1 MPLNKVGLIKDG
13 SIVDADISPDTTI
26 SASKLDLSG
35 AAIDPNNLTLTGSTQ
50 ISNGVT
56 ISKPNFDTLTYTG
69 KSFVTSASLPHSLFF
84 SIDGYYIYILDT
96 LGDTLYSYQ
105 LASPWNM
112 SSLIQGSAQTS
123 LSAQDSAPYGLYIS
137 PDGENLYMC
146 GQFSGDVYQYKLP
159 QPWVIANMYLV
170 GNIDIGSANCY
181 GIDFRPDG
189 KEFWALDNPN
199 STIKKWTL
207 STPWDITTAQTTI
220 FSIQVGSGTN
230 DFRWTQDGRFL
241 VTIGGT
247 TVRIYPFSVPWTFTS
262 AGSTITKT
270 VTQDNSAFGI
280 YVKPDCTKVYTI
292 GQQNDD
298 VYEYDVTGLGS
309 TVNYGSTVINGSLT
323 VNEQLDIKA
332 PIVDP
337 TFAGNAFS
345 SGLLQIQKSSE
356 AINPNSSYDQSLGI
370 SSGELTIDLSISNI
384 HTGDP
389 NASITTWNFTNVP
402 TERNRVITVT
412 LILIGQ
418 TGQDY
423 GSGVKINGQS
433 STNVRWQGGTSPSGS
448 NGGTDILTF
457 TILRDN
463 NNSIRTY
470 GAASTNH
477 I

>member
-1 MPLNKVGLIKDG
+1 PMTKSNFSCRGNFDIASRDASPHGIYFKEDG
-13 SIVDADISPDTTI
+13 SKMYFV
-26 SASKLDLSG
+26 G
-35 AAIDPNNLTLTGSTQ
+35 GNYNQ
-50 ISNGVT
+50 I
-56 ISKPNFDTLTYTG
+56 YE
-69 KSFVTSASLPHSLFF
+69 
-84 SIDGYYIYILDT
+84 Y
-96 LGDTLYSYQ
+96 
-105 LASPWNM
+105 
-112 SSLIQGSAQTS
+112 
-123 LSAQDSAPYGLYIS
+123 
-137 PDGENLYMC
+137 
-146 GQFSGDVYQYKLP
+146 
-159 QPWVIANMYLV
+159 
-170 GNIDIGSANCY
+170 
-181 GIDFRPDG
+181 
-189 KEFWALDNPN
+189 
-199 STIKKWTL
+199 TL
-207 STPWDITTAQTTI
+207 STPWDITTAQTT
-220 FSIQVGSGTN
+220 FLSIQVGSGTN

-247 TVRIYPFSVPWTFTS
+247 TVRIYPFGVPWTTS
-262 AGSTITKT
+262 SGSTITKT

-356 AINPNSSYDQSLGI
+356 AINPNSTYDQSLGI